1 MKLSWKKAAAKWL
14 QRKRGEHFV
23 VVQGQEKLE
32 DIRDS
37 EDQELGGHFAQGVHV
52 NFIIIVTLKIY
63 QFAVERL
70 E

>member
-32 DIRDS
+32 DIRNS
-37 EDQELGGHFAQGVHV
+37 EDQELSGHFAQGVHME
-52 NFIIIVTLKIY
+52 FIVTLKIY
-63 QFAVERL
+63 PFAAECL

>member
-14 QRKRGEHFV
+14 QRKRGEQFV

-32 DIRDS
+32 DIRNS
-37 EDQELGGHFAQGVHV
+37 EDHEELGGHFAQGVHMEL
-52 NFIIIVTLKIY
+52 IVTLKIY
-63 QFAVERL
+63 PFAAECL